1 MKMTWFQHPAC
12 TTEEADELV
21 KQYRRRGV
29 KTERSLNHDC
39 INWTVSALLRVVT
52 SMTLWLRSSACA
64 MTLAPMSTA
73 LTRTG

>member
-39 INWTVSALLRVVT
+39 INWTVSALLSGRARARVPGGDDSCQQRV
-52 SMTLWLRSSACA
+52 
-64 MTLAPMSTA
+64 
-73 LTRTG
+73 

>member
-12 TTEEADELV
+12 TTEEADELM

-39 INWTVSALLRVVT
+39 INWTVSALLPEFDHVPERRRKC
-52 SMTLWLRSSACA
+52 SYLK
-64 MTLAPMSTA
+64 
-73 LTRTG
+73 

>member
-39 INWTVSALLRVVT
+39 IHWTVSVLLPEFDHVPERRRKC
-52 SMTLWLRSSACA
+52 SYLK
-64 MTLAPMSTA
+64 
-73 LTRTG
+73 

>member
-39 INWTVSALLRVVT
+39 IHWTVSALLPEFGHVPVR
-52 SMTLWLRSSACA
+52 
-64 MTLAPMSTA
+64 
-73 LTRTG
+73 

>member
-1 MKMTWFQHPAC
+1 MKMTWFQYPVC

-39 INWTVSALLRVVT
+39 IHWTVSALLPEFGHVPVR
-52 SMTLWLRSSACA
+52 RRACSY
-64 MTLAPMSTA
+64 LK
-73 LTRTG
+73 

>member
-21 KQYRRRGV
+21 KQYWRRGV

-39 INWTVSALLRVVT
+39 IHWTVSALLPEFGHVPVR
-52 SMTLWLRSSACA
+52 RRACSY
-64 MTLAPMSTA
+64 LK
-73 LTRTG
+73 

>member
-39 INWTVSALLRVVT
+39 INWTVNALLPEFDHVPERRRKC
-52 SMTLWLRSSACA
+52 SYLK
-64 MTLAPMSTA
+64 
-73 LTRTG
+73 

>member
-39 INWTVSALLRVVT
+39 IHWTVSALLPECDHVPERRRKC
-52 SMTLWLRSSACA
+52 SYLK
-64 MTLAPMSTA
+64 
-73 LTRTG
+73 

>member
-39 INWTVSALLRVVT
+39 IHWTVSAKLPEYAHRVRTPKSLRQKV
-52 SMTLWLRSSACA
+52 W
-64 MTLAPMSTA
+64 
-73 LTRTG
+73 G